1 MKSLIKFHFTTV
13 FIHLILTGC
22 IFLTKVFFNLFSM
35 KTLMLPMLVRQIIK
49 LQSRTSIA
57 T

>member
-49 LQSRTSIA
+49 LQSPTSIA